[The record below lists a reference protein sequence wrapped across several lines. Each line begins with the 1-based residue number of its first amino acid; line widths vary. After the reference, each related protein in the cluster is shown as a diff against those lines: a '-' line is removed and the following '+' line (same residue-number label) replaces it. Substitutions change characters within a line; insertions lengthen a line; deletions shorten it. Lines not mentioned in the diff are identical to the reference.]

1 MPFNSFLDYPM
12 SWKPEKE
19 KLKRPLYLSLAEQL
33 ERDIAGG
40 FLAPGTKLPPQ
51 RELADF
57 LDINFTTVTRAYRL
71 CELKGLIYA
80 VTGSGTYVAPSA
92 AQSVTISTENLTRES
107 VDLGFVASFESCNAL
122 ISHTIVSV
130 AKKKQAAELLNYEY
144 PTGMPHH
151 KAAGVNWLKN
161 VGVQA
166 DTEHLAVVSGTQNG
180 LALTLLALFEPGNRI
195 AVDTYTYANFIELAK
210 MFHLQLVPVSGDK
223 EGMCAEALE
232 AQHRL
237 NPLNGVFLMPSCC
250 NPTTVMISERRKKE
264 LAAVIEKYRLILIED
279 DIHAFFTAGI
289 TADYQGA
296 MARFVP
302 EQTIYLSG
310 TSKPICSGLRV
321 AYLLYPDR
329 FREQIHQA
337 IFNVNVKTSSLDAE
351 IITELIISGRAN
363 EIVKQKR
370 ILAEERNR
378 LFFDSFPSMKGIGHP
393 LSFYRWLPIDDER
406 SGSRVEQKLQEAG
419 IRVYHSDRFLIGQR
433 EKHAYLRIA
442 LSTEPLEEK
451 FQSALEKVCQM
462 SVAPCTPTPRECQNS
477 SNSGE

>member
-1 MPFNSFLDYPM
+1 
-12 SWKPEKE
+12 
-19 KLKRPLYLSLAEQL
+19 
-33 ERDIAGG
+33 
-40 FLAPGTKLPPQ
+40 
-51 RELADF
+51 
-57 LDINFTTVTRAYRL
+57 
-71 CELKGLIYA
+71 
-80 VTGSGTYVAPSA
+80 
-92 AQSVTISTENLTRES
+92 
-107 VDLGFVASFESCNAL
+107 
-122 ISHTIVSV
+122 
-130 AKKKQAAELLNYEY
+130 
-144 PTGMPHH
+144 
-151 KAAGVNWLKN
+151 
-161 VGVQA
+161 
-166 DTEHLAVVSGTQNG
+166 
-180 LALTLLALFEPGNRI
+180 
-195 AVDTYTYANFIELAK
+195 
-210 MFHLQLVPVSGDK
+210 
-223 EGMCAEALE
+223 MCAEALE

-264 LAAVIEKYRLILIED
+264 LAAVIEKYRLILMED

-321 AYLLYPDR
+321 AYLVYPDR

-442 LSTEPLEEK
+442 LFTEPSEEK
-451 FQSALEKVCQM
+451 FQSALEKICQM
-462 SVAPCTPTPRECQNS
+462 SVVPCTPTPEECQNS